1 VLTKTGPRHSQKN
14 SFWLKK
20 TEILTSH
27 NFGLTYQIE
36 MATFSLESSVNA
48 LQDTPILPNF
58 QDHPTVQAKL
68 LDFSS
73 FKDMNKDELVS
84 ALQNIITAEDM
95 VVIAASDSPQPVP
108 IHQMT
113 VESLCLA
120 LTTKKGSEVSALVSD
135 ESLNAFNNIKSR
147 IDRDDEHSAEAVV
160 DLQKLAFSVTLEAVV
175 TRVVKKSALYHNP
188 FTQRPILLLGNR
200 GLYFTDKA
208 KINAAEARARKA
220 SLRASKAAAKG
231 NPKDDFVDQPSQDI
245 RKRHVS
251 DDELS
256 AEEDLSCHG
265 GDGSSPYSSE
275 WEHSAEDSDETVMTQ
290 PSKAHQ
296 QGPTV
301 PAPFTLT
308 QSSLAAHDGAFTNL
322 HRGISLTP
330 NAILPLS
337 LGTPAVLGAPM
348 ASANDPTLAR
358 QKTDKASKK
367 LKSKKSAKK
376 KSKKTK
382 SSKRK
387 ARSPSK
393 SRSRSRSPSS
403 SKSIEIPPPR
413 PSADQVFCVSIY
425 FIVSYVPS

>member
-1 VLTKTGPRHSQKN
+1 
-14 SFWLKK
+14 
-20 TEILTSH
+20 
-27 NFGLTYQIE
+27 
-36 MATFSLESSVNA
+36 MATLSLETSVNA

-68 LDFSS
+68 LDFSG

-84 ALQNIITAEDM
+84 ALQDIISAEDM
-95 VVIAASDSPQPVP
+95 VVIAPSDSPQPVP

-135 ESLNAFNNIKSR
+135 ESMNAFNNIKAR
-147 IDRDDEHSAEAVV
+147 IDRDDQHSPEAVV
-160 DLQKLAFSVTLEAVV
+160 DLQKLAFSLTLEAVV

-188 FTQRPILLLGNR
+188 FTQKPILLLGNR

-231 NPKDDFVDQPSQDI
+231 NPKDDTANQPLQEP
-245 RKRHVS
+245 RKRQMS
-251 DDELS
+251 GDELS
-256 AEEDLSCHG
+256 EEEDLSCHG

-275 WEHSAEDSDETVMTQ
+275 WEHSDEDSDETVMTQ

-296 QGPTV
+296 QGLSTSIP
-301 PAPFTLT
+301 LT
-308 QSSLAAHDGAFTNL
+308 QSSLAAHDGAFANFS
-322 HRGISLTP
+322 RGINLTP

-337 LGTPAVLGAPM
+337 LGTPAILGSPM
-348 ASANDPTLAR
+348 ASANDPVLTKR
-358 QKTDKASKK
+358 KEDKISKK
-367 LKSKKSAKK
+367 QKSKKSAKR
-376 KSKKTK
+376 KSKKAK
-382 SSKRK
+382 HGKRK
-387 ARSPSK
+387 AKSP

-403 SKSIEIPPPR
+403 SKSVTVPPPR
-413 PSADQVFCVSIY
+413 PSADQVFCVIFYCVFSLL
-425 FIVSYVPS
+425 V